1 MSDCAY
7 EVYEEVIVKTRMSK
21 LKRRLVQILVQVS
34 ERFSKLLV
42 AVVLVSLWVT
52 GGMLIGL
59 CVTALHLLGLSLQRV
74 SGM

>member
-7 EVYEEVIVKTRMSK
+7 EVYQEVIVKTRMSK

-34 ERFSKLLV
+34 ERFSKLPV

-52 GGMLIGL
+52 GAMLIGL